1 MLVTSHQVRSFQL
14 SDSVAVT
21 DLFRNVLSD
30 ECYEETMAAFA
41 RQLSWDS
48 ELILVAEEDEKLVG
62 VIVGTIDKQNAYYY
76 RIAVEQE
83 YQRRGIG
90 QSLIEA
96 LRQRFI
102 GRKVHRIM
110 VTVDVHNEVVLPV
123 YEKAG
128 YRPDDFSR
136 APHRLR
142 IVNG

>member
-1 MLVTSHQVRSFQL
+1 MPVCSYQVRTIRL
-14 SDSVAVT
+14 SDYGLVNE
-21 DLFRNVLSD
+21 LFKNVLTQA
-30 ECYEETMAAFA
+30 CYEETMEAFA

-48 ELILVAEEDEKLVG
+48 DLVLVAAEKDSIVG
-62 VIVGTIDKQNAYYY
+62 VIVGTIDHEYGYYY
-76 RIAVEQE
+76 RIAVMSD

-90 QSLIEA
+90 RALIES

-102 GRKVHRIM
+102 VRRVQRIM

-128 YRPDDFSR
+128 YRRNDFSHN
-136 APHRLR
+136 PHRLS

>member
-1 MLVTSHQVRSFQL
+1 M
-14 SDSVAVT
+14 SD
-21 DLFRNVLSD
+21 D
-30 ECYEETMAAFA
+30 CYDETMAAFA

-48 ELILVAEEDEKLVG
+48 ELILVAEEEQKIVG
-62 VIVGTIDKQNAYYY
+62 VIVGTIDKQQAYYY
-76 RIAVEQE
+76 RIAVGQE

-90 QSLIEA
+90 QALIEA
-96 LRQRFI
+96 LRQRFV

-128 YRPDDFSR
+128 YGSDDFSR
-136 APHRLR
+136 NPHRLS

>member
-1 MLVTSHQVRSFQL
+1 MLVTSYQVRSFQL

-21 DLFRNVLSD
+21 ELFRDVMSD
-30 ECYEETMAAFA
+30 DCYDETMAAFA

-48 ELILVAEEDEKLVG
+48 ELILVAEEEQKIVG
-62 VIVGTIDKQNAYYY
+62 VIVGTIDKQQAYYY
-76 RIAVEQE
+76 RIAVGQE

-90 QSLIEA
+90 QALIEA
-96 LRQRFI
+96 LRQRFV

-128 YRPDDFSR
+128 YGSDDFSR
-136 APHRLR
+136 NLHRLS